1 MLIGMMGAGK
11 SSVGRCLER
20 RTGLRRLD
28 TDEMA
33 AIKLGLSVPEIFSK
47 FGQEKFREIE
57 TQMLRELDPAKAM
70 IIVTGG
76 GIVLRNE
83 NVDLM
88 RQLGTIVL
96 LEADEDTLF
105 ERASRRK
112 NRPLLQTENPRTTF
126 AELLRTRTPLYA
138 KIADIRIDT
147 SSLNRDDAAEM
158 ILNKIG
164 NLFSTKQ

>member
-1 MLIGMMGAGK
+1 
-11 SSVGRCLER
+11 
-20 RTGLRRLD
+20 
-28 TDEMA
+28 
-33 AIKLGLSVPEIFSK
+33 
-47 FGQEKFREIE
+47 
-57 TQMLRELDPAKAM
+57 M

>member
-1 MLIGMMGAGK
+1 MMGAGK

-20 RTGLRRLD
+20 RTGRSRFD

-33 AIKLGLSVPEIFSK
+33 ATKLGLSVPEIFSK
-47 FGQEKFREIE
+47 FGEEKFREIE
-57 TQMLRELDPAKAM
+57 TQMLRELDLGKAM

-96 LEADEDTLF
+96 LEANEDTLF
-105 ERASRRK
+105 ERASRKK
-112 NRPLLQTENPRTTF
+112 NRPLLQTENSHATF

-147 SSLNRDDAAEM
+147 SLLNQDDVAEM

-164 NLFSTKQ
+164 NLISTKI